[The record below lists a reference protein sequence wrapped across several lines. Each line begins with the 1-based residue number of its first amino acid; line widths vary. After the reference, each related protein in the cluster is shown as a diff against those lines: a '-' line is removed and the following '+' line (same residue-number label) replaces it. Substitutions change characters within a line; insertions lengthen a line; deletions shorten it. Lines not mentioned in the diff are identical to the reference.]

1 MRVFLFH
8 VLKISTWSARPLYCS
23 SFQLLTFSKV
33 CESLRSFHFLYR
45 FVSTVAG
52 TVKTEGYQKIYSVEA
67 QQLLFMEN
75 NIKSELI
82 YRETLWVQV
91 FIRKYINAAQCLGS
105 LFVRRSNLSFYKNV
119 LKIDFWHRESWDYFS

>member
-1 MRVFLFH
+1 MISSTTVLLFFSTTHFFQSLWKLEIFSFL
-8 VLKISTWSARPLYCS
+8 ISLCFNSGWNCQNWGLSKNVC
-23 SFQLLTFSKV
+23 QLLMT
-33 CESLRSFHFLYR
+33 
-45 FVSTVAG
+45 A
-52 TVKTEGYQKIYSVEA
+52 IYSVKA
-67 QQLLFMEN
+67 RQLVFMEN

-91 FIRKYINAAQCLGS
+91 FIRKYIYAAQCLGS